1 MSYSNDQ
8 LKVSWFTKQELT
20 KLFDVVDDPP
30 EIEAVKDEV
39 IITQIVYLSQK

>member
-1 MSYSNDQ
+1 M
-8 LKVSWFTKQELT
+8 T

-39 IITQIVYLSQK
+39 HHLPYNLLFAAMI